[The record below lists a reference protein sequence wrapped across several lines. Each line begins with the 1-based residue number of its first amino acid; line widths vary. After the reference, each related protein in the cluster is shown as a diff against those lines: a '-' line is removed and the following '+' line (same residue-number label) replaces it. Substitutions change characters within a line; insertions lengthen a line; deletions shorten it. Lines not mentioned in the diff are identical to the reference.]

1 MTKKCKQ
8 SHRLEPT
15 DKQGRLTE
23 KRQQADRQTDRNK
36 RETDIQTAIAVSV
49 RVVVFDLSIEK

>member
-1 MTKKCKQ
+1 M
-8 SHRLEPT
+8 
-15 DKQGRLTE
+15 TE